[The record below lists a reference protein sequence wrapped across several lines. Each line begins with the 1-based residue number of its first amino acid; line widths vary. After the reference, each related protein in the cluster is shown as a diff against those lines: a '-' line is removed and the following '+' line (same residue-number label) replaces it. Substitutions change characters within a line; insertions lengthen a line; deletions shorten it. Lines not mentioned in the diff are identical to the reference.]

1 MNKNAETRLL
11 EHMHTI
17 KKLLSKLDD
26 IDTDSSVPIKEKL
39 LLIKDIRDEI
49 NKVGVEV
56 DEIKREIK
64 LLSTYDVN

>member
-1 MNKNAETRLL
+1 MNKSAETRLI
-11 EHMHTI
+11 EYMHTI
-17 KKLLSKLDD
+17 RDLLSKLDD
-26 IDTDSSVPIKEKL
+26 IETDSSVPIKEKL
-39 LLIKDIRDEI
+39 LVIKNIRDEI